1 MAWARPFELSDAC
14 GTRAPTRAHPF
25 TCFRTCVP
33 QIKIIRDHINL
44 VLTNV
49 TEDVESHNEIVSRD
63 PEIDKLFELEVKY
76 PNKVAYC

>member
-1 MAWARPFELSDAC
+1 MQPLNFVYWLQGFMELQNPYYLDE
-14 GTRAPTRAHPF
+14 G
-25 TCFRTCVP
+25 